1 MNDFVPQI
9 VAFYCS
15 NCASA
20 AADVAEGLKKELPNN
35 IKIINVPC
43 TGRVEI
49 LHLLKAFEKG
59 ADGVYVAGCQEDSC
73 RYTSGIIKA
82 KKRVEYV
89 KKLLEELEIE
99 PQRIE
104 VFSMSAS
111 RGQEFTDTGAKM
123 IERIRSLGPSPAR
136 T

>member
-1 MNDFVPQI
+1 MNEFEPQI

-20 AADVAEGLKKELPNN
+20 AADIAEALKMQLPDN

-43 TGRVEI
+43 TGRIEV
-49 LHLLKAFEKG
+49 LHLLKAFEQG

-82 KKRVEYV
+82 KKRVEHV
-89 KKLLEELEIE
+89 KKILEQLEIE

-104 VFSMSAS
+104 VFSFSAS
-111 RGQEFTDTGAKM
+111 KGQRFVEAGVEMLD
-123 IERIRSLGPSPAR
+123 RIRSLGH
-136 T
+136 